1 MMTSPMKDQ
10 CPVTF
15 VLEELGDLI
24 RIRRSMLGL
33 NRANASSRVGVSM
46 YVMSRLEN
54 GKAVRTDSLV
64 KVFQGLGLAVAA
76 TPINR
81 TGFTLP
87 PLDKSQQ
94 EASGGSALGIEPSGN
109 LS

>member
-1 MMTSPMKDQ
+1 MMTPPPMKDQ
-10 CPVTF
+10 CPIAYE
-15 VLEELGDLI
+15 LEELGDLI
-24 RIRRSMLGL
+24 RIRRSMLRL
-33 NRANASSRVGVSM
+33 NRADASSRLGVSM

-76 TPINR
+76 RPVNR

-87 PLDKSQQ
+87 PLAKAQQ
-94 EASGGSALGIEPSGN
+94 QVSGGPVSGIEPSRN
-109 LS
+109 